1 MTKSNII
8 RIGLDL
14 KVPYKYTW
22 SYYEGAEK
30 PCGKCGICID
40 RKNAFALNGVKDPAM
55 S

>member
-22 SYYEGAEK
+22 SCYEGVEK

-40 RKNAFALNGVKDPAM
+40 RKNAFALNGVEDPAM